1 MAANKAS
8 KSQGSVAGLTVGR
21 AAIAQTLKRV
31 LRDRVAFLGF
41 LILVMLYLMVGF
53 ADFIGPYSEQWSD
66 RALANAPPTQVYMIS
81 ESGGLTWPY
90 VQRYER
96 RFDSENL
103 EYSFLPVEGESYPVQ
118 LLAKG
123 ENYQFLGLIPTD
135 RHLFGVE
142 KPARIALLGNDMNG
156 RDNFSRLLFGG
167 QISLTIGFLS
177 LFIAF
182 PLGLLYGGFSGYLG
196 GWVDNLMMRLAEV
209 IMSIPS
215 LYLLI
220 TLAAIIPS
228 SLTSSQR
235 FTMVVVIL
243 AFIGWA
249 GFSRVIRG
257 MVLAIKEQ
265 EFVEA
270 GRAIGLNNFTLIV
283 RHILPQTASYLIVA
297 LTLSVPGYILME
309 SGLSFLGL
317 GIVQPDASW
326 GNMLKEAQSI
336 PNVLYAPWMLMP
348 GLMIFLAV
356 LAFNV
361 VGDAVR
367 DVLDPKS
374 YIRN

>member
-1 MAANKAS
+1 MSGKKTNAKQTKQAS
-8 KSQGSVAGLTVGR
+8 LTVGR
-21 AAIAQTLKRV
+21 DALLQVFKLILK
-31 LRDRVAFLGF
+31 DRVAFLGV
-41 LILVMLYLMVGF
+41 LILAVLYLMVGL
-53 ADFIGPYSEQWSD
+53 ADVIAPYGEQWSD
-66 RALANAPPTQVYMIS
+66 RDLANAPPTPIYMIS
-81 ESGGLTWPY
+81 ESGGITWPY

-96 RFDSENL
+96 QFDPANL
-103 EYSFLPVEGESYPVQ
+103 EYSFQPVIGEIHPIQ
-118 LLAKG
+118 LFVHG
-123 ENYQFLGLIPTD
+123 EPYQFLGIIPSD
-135 RHLFGVE
+135 IHLFGVDA
-142 KPARIALLGNDMNG
+142 PARLALLGFDMNG

-182 PLGLLYGGFSGYLG
+182 PMGLIYGGISGYFG
-196 GWVDNLMMRLAEV
+196 GWVDNLMMRAAEV

-228 SLTSSQR
+228 SLSSTQR

-270 GRAIGLNNFTLIV
+270 GRAIGLSNFSIII

-348 GLMIFLAV
+348 GLLIFLAV

-367 DVLDPKS
+367 DILDPKS

>member
-1 MAANKAS
+1 MS
-8 KSQGSVAGLTVGR
+8 KRKSLKTQAGGLETGR
-21 AAIAQTLKRV
+21 HAMGLAFKKVLKDRIAFMGL
-31 LRDRVAFLGF
+31 
-41 LILVMLYLMVGF
+41 LILVVLYVMVGF
-53 ADFIGPYSEQWSD
+53 ADFIAPYGEQWSD
-66 RALANAPPTQVYMIS
+66 RELANAPPTPVYLLND
-81 ESGGLTWPY
+81 SGGLTWPY

-96 RFDSENL
+96 RFDSANL
-103 EYSFLPVEGESYPVQ
+103 EYSFLPIEGKTYPIQLWAQGESYH
-118 LLAKG
+118 
-123 ENYQFLGLIPTD
+123 FLGFIPTKL
-135 RHLFGVE
+135 HLLGVE
-142 KPARIALLGNDMNG
+142 SPARLALLGNDMNG

-177 LFIAF
+177 LLIAF
-182 PLGLLYGGFSGYLG
+182 PLGLIYGGFSGYFG
-196 GWVDNLMMRLAEV
+196 GWVDNLMMRAAEV

-228 SLTSSQR
+228 SLTSTQR

-283 RHILPQTASYLIVA
+283 RHILPQTASYLVVA

-348 GLMIFLAV
+348 GLLIFLAV